1 MNWRAL
7 LAGGVFVALLISA
20 VLIARPGGPE
30 EEVIALP
37 VAKPTSPVIA
47 APAPPLTRAD
57 LIDAAARAADAHAR
71 GVPLLAEDSELA
83 GRRFTLRLPFGCVV
97 PAEADSEASMGW
109 SYEPEEQ
116 TLRVLVAPNVWTDAG
131 PVRKAAKGLDYEAA
145 EGFWIERPW
154 LRTGDCPVWPQ
165 PSLVASATSETV
177 KGNQVV
183 AVTSPEAEQAVEGV
197 PAPALQLDEAQR
209 TLALVEYFKPGSRR
223 AARRNGKPYT
233 VVAKLAPS
241 EIDLTRGLRVVVT
254 GRLVPFGSRSA
265 IACSGIDV
273 DKRPLCLISAEID
286 RVAITDASGQ
296 RTLGEWE
303 L

>member
-20 VLIARPGGPE
+20 VLIARPAGPE
-30 EEVIALP
+30 QEVVAVP
-37 VAKPTSPVIA
+37 VAEPLSPTIN
-47 APAPPLTRAD
+47 APDPPLTRAD
-57 LIDAAARAADAHAR
+57 LIDAAARAADTHAR
-71 GVPLLAEDSELA
+71 GVPKVAEEDELS
-83 GRRFTLRLPFGCVV
+83 GRRFTLRLPFGCAG
-97 PAEADSEASMGW
+97 PTAADNQARMRW
-109 SYEPEEQ
+109 TYDPEEQ
-116 TLRVLVAPNVWTDAG
+116 TLRVSVAPNVWTDAE
-131 PVRKAAKGLDYEAA
+131 PVREAARGLDYEAA

-154 LRTGDCPVWPQ
+154 LRTGDCPVLPQ
-165 PSLVASATSETV
+165 PSVLASATSDTV
-177 KGNQVV
+177 EGNQVV
-183 AVTSPEAEQAVEGV
+183 AATGPATEQVGEGA
-197 PAPALQLDEAQR
+197 PAPAPQLAEARR
-209 TLALVEYFKPGSRR
+209 TLALVELFKPGSRR

-254 GRLVPFGSRSA
+254 GRLVPFGSRAA

-273 DKRPLCLISAEID
+273 DTRPLCLISAEID

>member
-20 VLIARPGGPE
+20 VLIARPGVPE

-37 VAKPTSPVIA
+37 VAEPVSPAIA

-83 GRRFTLRLPFGCVV
+83 GRRFTLRLPFGCAG
-97 PAEADSEASMGW
+97 PAEADSEAPMGW
-109 SYEPEEQ
+109 TYEPEEQ
-116 TLRVLVAPNVWTDAG
+116 TLRVSVAPNVWTDAG
-131 PVRKAAKGLDYEAA
+131 PVREAAKGLDYEAA

-154 LRTGDCPVWPQ
+154 LRTGDCPVLPQ
-165 PSLVASATSETV
+165 PSLVASATSETL

-183 AVTSPEAEQAVEGV
+183 AATSPEAEQAVEGV
-197 PAPALQLDEAQR
+197 AAPALQLDGAQK
-209 TLALVEYFKPGSRR
+209 TLALVEYSKPGSRR

-286 RVAITDASGQ
+286 RVAIMDASGQ

>member
-1 MNWRAL
+1 
-7 LAGGVFVALLISA
+7 VAEPLS
-20 VLIARPGGPE
+20 
-30 EEVIALP
+30 
-37 VAKPTSPVIA
+37 PTIN
-47 APAPPLTRAD
+47 APDPPLTRAD
-57 LIDAAARAADAHAR
+57 LIDAAARAADTHAR
-71 GVPLLAEDSELA
+71 GVPKVAEEDELS
-83 GRRFTLRLPFGCVV
+83 GRRFTLRLPFGCAG
-97 PAEADSEASMGW
+97 PTAADNQARMRW
-109 SYEPEEQ
+109 TYDPEEQ
-116 TLRVLVAPNVWTDAG
+116 TLRVSVAPNVWTDAE
-131 PVRKAAKGLDYEAA
+131 PVREAARGLDYEAA

-154 LRTGDCPVWPQ
+154 LRTGDCPVLPQ

-177 KGNQVV
+177 EGNQVV
-183 AVTSPEAEQAVEGV
+183 AVTSAEAEQAVEGV
-197 PAPALQLDEAQR
+197 PAPASQLAEAQR

-254 GRLVPFGSRSA
+254 GRLVPFGSRAA

-273 DKRPLCLISAEID
+273 DTRPLCLISAEID